1 MSMRARARC
10 APAQHNLDV
19 SAVLAAM
26 CLPILPTTPTAAL
39 QIVQLTTFGI
49 NYVGHPFNSGLSE
62 NQGMRRSLL
71 FSSTFLVVLVSQGMM
86 PLNER

>member
-1 MSMRARARC
+1 M
-10 APAQHNLDV
+10 
-19 SAVLAAM
+19 
-26 CLPILPTTPTAAL
+26 

-62 NQGMRRSLL
+62 NAGIKRSLMY
-71 FSSTFLVVLVSQGMM
+71 SGGFLLVLVSELVP